1 VGHYEHEFAKTRVVV
16 RHSDLSCKHR
26 QELVIRRSG
35 VQIPEAAPISY
46 LFDVQLNQTCVTWAV
61 VLPLLAGGQ
70 QVWSQATDDPMG
82 EQR

>member
-1 VGHYEHEFAKTRVVV
+1 M
-16 RHSDLSCKHR
+16 
-26 QELVIRRSG
+26 RRSG

>member
-1 VGHYEHEFAKTRVVV
+1 
-16 RHSDLSCKHR
+16 
-26 QELVIRRSG
+26 
-35 VQIPEAAPISY
+35 
-46 LFDVQLNQTCVTWAV
+46 V